1 MRGHE
6 PNRLVETIYLD
17 AITSEEWTASD
28 QIGGRVEFGMPDG
41 IIGIRNL
48 AAISGPVGWQ
58 ALESLAISWRW
69 GSKA

>member
-1 MRGHE
+1 MSGYE

-28 QIGGRVEFGMPDG
+28 QIGRLEFGMPPDG

-48 AAISGPVGWQ
+48 AASPS
-58 ALESLAISWRW
+58 AP
-69 GSKA
+69 